1 MFNVGDLV
9 KIKTKHRGE
18 RIGVIIEPYYSPVG
32 CEWVVKPTEGDRNI
46 ICCPS
51 DLEVISAGR

>member
-1 MFNVGDLV
+1 MQVGDLV
-9 KIKTKHRGE
+9 KVNTKHRGE
-18 RIGVIIEPYYSPVG
+18 RIGIIIEPYYSMAG
-32 CEWVVKPTEGDRNI
+32 CEWIVKPTEGDRNI